1 LHKNKTREV
10 GVFYGWIILAALSA
24 IYFFGVGTVVYGFSV
39 IIPEI
44 IKDMGWSRVD
54 ASLGF
59 SILVLV
65 LGVSGPVAAF
75 FLRRLGAPKLMGIG
89 GIIAMIGVL
98 GCYNMTSLFQYYL
111 FMGAIAVGLA
121 LLGGVACTHT
131 ITNWFARKRALALGV
146 FMSMGGLGAFFAAPV
161 ISLLVQSTGNWR
173 NAWLAMAAATLIGS
187 VVAVLFVRDKP
198 EDMGTFMDGVDP
210 SLNSGATAAPSRVH
224 QTTVS
229 WEVKDAVLTMPFW
242 ITVLAAAL
250 AVFGFF
256 VVNSQ
261 GVLHLSDKGISPI
274 TAASAIGIIGMF
286 GAGGRLLTGVLGD
299 RLDPR
304 YLLSFGLALELVAIV
319 LLIYANN
326 ELLTYACAVI
336 LGAGNGM
343 AIVASPALVANY
355 YGHKNYASLIGIH
368 GMVVIVVGSS
378 GPIVAAHVFES
389 IGSYTPV
396 FLSFAAVA
404 MLPVIITLWMRPPVL
419 RGLTVQTVNT

>member
-1 LHKNKTREV
+1 M
-10 GVFYGWIILAALSA
+10 FYGWIILAALSA

-39 IIPEI
+39 IIPDI
-44 IKDMGWSRVD
+44 IKDMGWSRTQ

-65 LGVSGPVAAF
+65 LGASGPLAAF

-89 GIIAMIGVL
+89 GVISMAGVF
-98 GCYNMTSLFQYYL
+98 GCYNMTTLSQYYL
-111 FMGAIAVGLA
+111 FMGAIAIGLA

-131 ITNWFARKRALALGV
+131 LTNWFARKRALALGI
-146 FMSMGGLGAFFAAPV
+146 FLSMGGLGAFFAAPV
-161 ISLLVQSTGNWR
+161 ISMLVHSTGNWR

-187 VVAVLFVRDKP
+187 VVAVLVVRDKP
-198 EDMGTFMDGVDP
+198 EDKGTFMDGVDP
-210 SLNSGATAAPSRVH
+210 TLNKEAAGAPGRVH
-224 QTTVS
+224 QTAVS
-229 WEVKDAVLTMPFW
+229 WEVKDAVLTLPFW
-242 ITVLAAAL
+242 ITVFAAAL

-261 GVLHLSDKGISPI
+261 GVLHLRDMGISPI

-304 YLLSFGLALELVAIV
+304 YLLSFGLALELAAII
-319 LLIYANN
+319 LLIYASNDF
-326 ELLTYACAVI
+326 LTYACAII

-343 AIVASPALVANY
+343 AVVASPALVANY
-355 YGHKNYASLIGIH
+355 FGHKNYAGLIGIH
-368 GMVVIVVGSS
+368 GMVVIVVGST
-378 GPIVAAHVFES
+378 GPIVAAHVFEA

-396 FLSFAAVA
+396 FLAFAAVA
-404 MLPVIITLWMRPPVL
+404 MLPVLITLWMRPPVAK
-419 RGLTVQTVNT
+419 GMAAQVAN